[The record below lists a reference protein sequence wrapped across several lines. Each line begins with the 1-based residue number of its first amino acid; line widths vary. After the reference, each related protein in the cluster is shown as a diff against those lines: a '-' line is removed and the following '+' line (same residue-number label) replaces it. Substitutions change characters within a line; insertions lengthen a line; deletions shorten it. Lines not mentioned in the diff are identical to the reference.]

1 MGDPD
6 VVKFMNQNFSSEP
19 VTVPLLRTTGDGDCF
34 LRSILQSVIVNDYV
48 TGNELHFKHIFSTNF
63 IKEVEQE
70 LNLTTPYPY
79 VEFNINNITESYTQK
94 YAQPFL
100 RILRSA
106 LIDKARVFFRD
117 NQMCLESKD
126 EWEKAKNDYKS
137 ECFDYLIS
145 YTSHIIKRH
154 LIIFDQQS
162 GQIIPQSGNAFA
174 EGGTGNVVNI
184 TPILLARIVLGNNS
198 SHYQI
203 LKPTN
208 LQYWRSYISRKMK
221 IPNND
226 EIIQECLR
234 HKIFIKI
241 MMVSIN
247 NFCFVSYLGHQKP
260 LPYNIK

>member
-63 IKEVEQE
+63 IKDVEQE

-94 YAQPFL
+94 NAQPFL
-100 RILRSA
+100 KILRYA

-174 EGGTGNVVNI
+174 EGGSGNVVNI

-208 LQYWRSYISRKMK
+208 LQYWRSYVSRKLK

-226 EIIQECLR
+226 EIMQD
-234 HKIFIKI
+234 
-241 MMVSIN
+241 
-247 NFCFVSYLGHQKP
+247 
-260 LPYNIK
+260 